1 MKALIARCIAIMLA
15 ASACAGLARAE
26 GKPAVKAEPRPNAR
40 LDTRAPED
48 TARAFYAWV
57 IAHPSAALPAKRA
70 GAQLTRLLSPE
81 LARWITVAMATEARC
96 IKAAPM
102 NEKPLIVEGDIFV
115 GNYEGASEVAYG
127 ALRRDGEVAEIEAD
141 LMHVDRRHAKAHR
154 HRATAWRDTLDLR
167 LVGER
172 WLVQN
177 VRYAQGNSLSA
188 NLQAYIAEG
197 ARVCGAP

>member
-1 MKALIARCIAIMLA
+1 MKTLIERCCLLLLA
-15 ASACAGLARAE
+15 SLVCVGGVRAE
-26 GKPAVKAEPRPNAR
+26 GKPAVKAEVRPNAR

-48 TARAFYAWV
+48 TVRAFYTWV
-57 IAHPSAALPAKRA
+57 IAHPSSALPAPRTRA
-70 GAQLTRLLSPE
+70 PLMPLLSPE
-81 LARWITVAMATEARC
+81 LARWISEAMATEARC
-96 IKAAPM
+96 VKAAPK

-141 LMHVDRRHAKAHR
+141 LMYVDRRHAKAHR
-154 HRATAWRDTLDLR
+154 HRAVAWKDTLDLR